1 MKIIIDV
8 IDIPDGD
15 VTDPICHRSWAAHC
29 LHQVAEF
36 FEARPVDNELSGT
49 VGRIGQNII
58 NWTIEG
64 VQQ

>member
-15 VTDPICHRSWAAHC
+15 VTDPICHRSRAAYC
-29 LHQVAEF
+29 LRQVAEF
-36 FEARPVDNELSGT
+36 FEARPVDDELSGT
-49 VGRIGQNII
+49 VELRKNII
-58 NWTIEG
+58 SWAIEG